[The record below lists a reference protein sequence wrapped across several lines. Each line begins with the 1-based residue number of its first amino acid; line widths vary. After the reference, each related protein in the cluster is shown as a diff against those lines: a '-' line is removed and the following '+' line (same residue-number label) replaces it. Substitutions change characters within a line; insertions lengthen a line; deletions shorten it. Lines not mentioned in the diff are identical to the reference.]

1 MALERL
7 DVRLDHDRRRKLQ
20 EMAAEQKTSVSETI
34 RRLIDNAYDDAL
46 GGRRKLAAQALGR
59 LAIEDVPGPAIL
71 GHQLESAHEPGGI
84 H

>member
-20 EMAAEQKTSVSETI
+20 EMAAEHNASVSEMV

-46 GGRRKLAAQALGR
+46 RGRRILAAQELGR
-59 LAIEDVPGPAIL
+59 MAIEDVPGPAIL
-71 GHQLESAHEPGGI
+71 GHPLDSAH
-84 H
+84 

>member
-20 EMAAEQKTSVSETI
+20 EMAAEHNASVSEMV

-46 GGRRKLAAQALGR
+46 RGRRILAAQELGR
-59 LAIEDVPGPAIL
+59 MAIEDVPGPAIL